1 MQLGLIGLGKM
12 GGNMRERIRRA
23 GHEVVGYDRNP
34 DVSDVE
40 TLAALVKKLEAP
52 RTVWVMVPHGDPTR
66 ETVAKLADL
75 LDKGDLVI
83 DGGNSRF
90 TDDIENDKL
99 LKAKGIGYL
108 DCGVSG
114 GIWGLENGYGLMVG
128 GTKANVAKRDADLR
142 RAASGGPAR
151 RGLRPRRR
159 HRCRATT
166 SKMVHNGIEYGLMHA
181 YAEGYELLA
190 KKDIVKDVPGSF
202 KAWSRGTV
210 VRSWLLDL
218 MVKALED
225 NPDLEDVSD
234 YTADSGE
241 GRWTVEEGIA
251 NAVPMPVISASLFAR
266 FASRQESS
274 PTMQAVAALRGQF
287 GGHQVMTSAEGEKL
301 RRRGRR
307 RSEVRQGR
315 PDQGRSQGE
324 AAPGAR
330 PRLPPRDA
338 RPPRPVPR
346 PGRARPGRP
355 VARRRAPRRRGSAP
369 RAPRSPERVGC
380 TSGTS
385 PSATSGAI
393 RAPSSRS
400 SRASRP
406 SSGST
411 GRARPTSSRRSA
423 TSRRCRATGCRAT
436 RRWCASVRARRS
448 SAAPSSATAASRW
461 SRSRSTPAGRTGPGS
476 TSRR

>member
-34 DVSDVE
+34 DVSDVRS
-40 TLAALVKKLEAP
+40 LAAMVKKLEAP

-66 ETVAKLADL
+66 ETVAKLGEL

-90 TDDIENDKL
+90 TDDIENEKL
-99 LKAKGIGYL
+99 LRAKGIGYL

-114 GIWGLENGYGLMVG
+114 GIWGLDNGYGLMVG
-128 GTKANVAKRDADLR
+128 GTKANVARAMPIFDA
-142 RAASGGPAR
+142 
-151 RGLRPRRR
+151 LRPEGPRDEGFV
-159 HRCRATT
+159 HAGDIGAGHYV
-166 SKMVHNGIEYGLMHA
+166 KMVHNGIEYGLMHA

-218 MVKALED
+218 MVKALEE
-225 NPDLEDVSD
+225 NPELDDVSD

-287 GGHQVMTSAEGEKL
+287 GGHQVMTTAEGEQL
-301 RRRGRR
+301 
-307 RSEVRQGR
+307 RSEAAAGPKAPETAKAKAAAKEKPTKSAAKAASQGR
-315 PDQGRSQGE
+315 K
-324 AAPGAR
+324 AA
-330 PRLPPRDA
+330 
-338 RPPRPVPR
+338 
-346 PGRARPGRP
+346 
-355 VARRRAPRRRGSAP
+355 SA
-369 RAPRSPERVGC
+369 G
-380 TSGTS
+380 
-385 PSATSGAI
+385 
-393 RAPSSRS
+393 
-400 SRASRP
+400 P
-406 SSGST
+406 SSGSGAT
-411 GRARPTSSRRSA
+411 GAPGGPTSGTASTRK
-423 TSRRCRATGCRAT
+423 RASKKA
-436 RRWCASVRARRS
+436 
-448 SAAPSSATAASRW
+448 
-461 SRSRSTPAGRTGPGS
+461 
-476 TSRR
+476 